1 MAYEK
6 YLRCPSD
13 SLQVNLFAA
22 CQTLLGFSGFPNF
35 SKIMRPL
42 YFCLLIVGF
51 LIAGCAQEGN
61 NWTGSAER
69 SEKKRNLRVVC
80 FANVTT
86 PIVGELPV
94 NLGEKIN
101 TIGDGK
107 LAVKLYNPDEL
118 VGAMEILDVVS
129 EGKVDAG
136 FGTAGFW
143 AGNIPSSPIFSSIPF
158 GPNTNEYMAW
168 FYEGN
173 GMNLYQEMYDSHG
186 FNVKVLLAGM
196 IPPETSGWFTK
207 EINSFE
213 DLKGLKMR
221 FFGFG
226 GEVMKQFGVAVRLLP
241 PGEIYPALEKG
252 VIDATEYAMP
262 SIDEGLGF
270 HKIAKYNYFPGWHQ
284 QATTFE
290 LIINKDVWNS
300 LSESQQAILEE
311 AGKANLVYGI
321 AKGDGSQGPAMKRMS
336 ERGVEQ
342 RIWPPGV
349 LGAFKK
355 TWEELA
361 AQKGEE
367 DPFFK
372 KVWEDLQQ
380 FRAEYKEWGDRAYIY

>member
-1 MAYEK
+1 M
-6 YLRCPSD
+6 
-13 SLQVNLFAA
+13 FTA
-22 CQTLLGFSGFPNF
+22 CQILLGFSSLPNF

-42 YFCLLIVGF
+42 YCFLLLIVGF
-51 LIAGCAQEGN
+51 IIASCAKQSSNFSGL
-61 NWTGSAER
+61 AER
-69 SEKKRNLRVVC
+69 IEKKRNLRVVC
-80 FANVTT
+80 FANIIT
-86 PIVGELPV
+86 PIVGEMPA
-94 NLGEKIN
+94 NLGERIN
-101 TIGDGK
+101 TVGAGK

-136 FGTAGFW
+136 FGAAGFW

-158 GPNTNEYMAW
+158 GPNANEYLAW

-173 GMNLYQEMYDSHG
+173 GMKLYQEMYDSHG

-207 EINSFE
+207 EINSLD
-213 DLKGLKMR
+213 DLEGLKMR

-300 LSESQQAILEE
+300 LSESQQAILEQ
-311 AGKANLVYGI
+311 AGRANLVYGI
-321 AKGDGSQGPAMKRMS
+321 AKGDGSQGPAMKRMA

-342 RIWPPGV
+342 RTWPPQV
-349 LGAFKK
+349 VEAFKK

-361 AQKGEE
+361 AQKAED